1 MQRNIV
7 TLSTGIGAT
16 RSKLKRA
23 LWVLAPICCLVG
35 VVTWHEVLADDP
47 PPPEDSAVV
56 VVLDQVTP
64 GSEPDPDPTDDA
76 IITADQ
82 HEFETTVD
90 ALTSAE
96 LLTGVGIITPIEGVV
111 PMPVDVQV
119 WATVYDQATLD
130 YWAQTQ
136 YVPAFLNGVC
146 VPEIPTI
153 QEAVFDLDV
162 IAPDADSVIY
172 HMKLCIRNSDGAA
185 AVVFMVPTGGIS
197 QITQVEGVRC
207 DAGPWWHRGRICCH
221 VQRLNCTIVRQLL
234 GSYWGPI
241 VCGNCETCF
250 QQCMNCS
257 VSNPCHSCDPCGLS
271 LILCIWFGHC

>member
-1 MQRNIV
+1 M
-7 TLSTGIGAT
+7 
-16 RSKLKRA
+16 
-23 LWVLAPICCLVG
+23 
-35 VVTWHEVLADDP
+35 
-47 PPPEDSAVV
+47 
-56 VVLDQVTP
+56 
-64 GSEPDPDPTDDA
+64 
-76 IITADQ
+76 TAGQ

-96 LLTGVGIITPIEGVV
+96 LLTGVAIITPIEGVV

-172 HMKLCIRNSDGAA
+172 PMKLRI
-185 AVVFMVPTGGIS
+185 
-197 QITQVEGVRC
+197 
-207 DAGPWWHRGRICCH
+207 RICCH

-257 VSNPCHSCDPCGLS
+257 VSNPWHSRDPCGLS

>member
-1 MQRNIV
+1 
-7 TLSTGIGAT
+7 
-16 RSKLKRA
+16 
-23 LWVLAPICCLVG
+23 LWLVARICCLIG
-35 VVTWHEVLADDP
+35 IVTWHEVRADDP
-47 PPPEDSAVV
+47 AAPKDPAVV

-64 GSEPDPDPTDDA
+64 GPQPDPDPTDDA
-76 IITADQ
+76 IITATED
-82 HEFETTVD
+82 EFEATVD
-90 ALTSAE
+90 ALASAE
-96 LLTGVGIITPIEGVV
+96 LLTGAAIITPVEPIE

-136 YVPAFLNGVC
+136 YTPAFLNEVC
-146 VPEIPTI
+146 VPEIPTVE
-153 QEAVFDLDV
+153 EAVFDLDI
-162 IAPDADSVIY
+162 IAPDADNVIY
-172 HMKLCIRNSDGAA
+172 HMKVRIRGSDGAA
-185 AVVFMVPTGGIS
+185 ALVFMNPTGGIA
-197 QITQVEGVRC
+197 QIEQVQGVRC

-234 GSYWGPI
+234 GFYWGPI

-271 LILCIWFGHC
+271 WILCIWFGHC